1 MRSARRRIARR
12 AALSRGLR
20 GRHHLREEDVDVGE
34 RDSGRVRERTE
45 VLWRGGI
52 VSIAARGLV
61 PLVGEAPYQY
71 TLYTHQIHFSL
82 FRLSRGSYRSPK
94 VPASFIDLRS
104 EAT

>member
-1 MRSARRRIARR
+1 MCQLTSYRYTHNVRPFPGAYAVGTICVRK
-12 AALSRGLR
+12 GC
-20 GRHHLREEDVDVGE
+20 GREEDVDV
-34 RDSGRVRERTE
+34 V
-45 VLWRGGI
+45 
-52 VSIAARGLV
+52 AARGLV